1 MPPAHTKC
9 SFKKITVIIVK
20 NSTESTFLEREN
32 IVVLPDFIWQIYM
45 ATDINF
51 LKIHNKSNSN
61 TQDGDQLGGL
71 PGIHKQS
78 NSLCY
83 L

>member
-1 MPPAHTKC
+1 MPPVHTKC
-9 SFKKITVIIVK
+9 SFKKIIVIIVT

-32 IVVLPDFIWQIYM
+32 TVVLPDFIWQIYM
-45 ATDINF
+45 ATDINC

-71 PGIHKQS
+71 PDIHKQS